1 MKAPKTASERYAKMV
16 KIRKEAGI
24 YEVRSIWAHKS
35 KHKEIKDAAKQIC
48 ADGDIVK
55 YTEIQL

>member
-48 ADGDIVK
+48 ADDEPTTNEEK
-55 YTEIQL
+55 